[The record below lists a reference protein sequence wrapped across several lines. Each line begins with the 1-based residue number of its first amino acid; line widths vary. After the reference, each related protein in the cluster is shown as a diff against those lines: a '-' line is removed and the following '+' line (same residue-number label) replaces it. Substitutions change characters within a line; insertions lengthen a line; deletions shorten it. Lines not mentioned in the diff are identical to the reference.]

1 MPDFYG
7 ELTNATVKETNREE
21 DTIYE
26 FQRRVGRKVEWERK
40 AEWERRRPVPEHGTS
55 NRNSMN
61 NQDLVELLDTLPE
74 KKLAL
79 FAIAREIILPDGS
92 IDLEKAEER
101 NQEIQEAN
109 EKPSTTPARQAGLRR

>member
-1 MPDFYG
+1 M
-7 ELTNATVKETNREE
+7 
-21 DTIYE
+21 
-26 FQRRVGRKVEWERK
+26 
-40 AEWERRRPVPEHGTS
+40 
-55 NRNSMN
+55 
-61 NQDLVELLDTLPE
+61 ELLDTLPE

-109 EKPSTTPARQAGLRR
+109 DEAKNYISQTSRLTEIIKWKFNPRRD